1 MTTTSSKR
9 PLSVEGLAT
18 LFSNPR
24 RFFSGEFEL
33 KHVVSMLALYL
44 IWANSGSSILSLLE
58 HGFLAE
64 KLNEEVLKSYLS
76 PKTSDW
82 GFGFWQTMMNTLSGG
97 FIFGYYFFWFYVKA
111 YICGFRSDENVNFMS
126 LAAVYLYAEAIF
138 HVPIFMHRLLQA
150 LVYSDPTMAA
160 LDTNPA
166 LFVTCC
172 SILNI
177 LSCIA
182 GYQAMQCA
190 FGLSAEKVRLL
201 FRDLPI
207 FFYFITWGTT
217 L

>member
-1 MTTTSSKR
+1 MSKIALKR

-24 RFFSGEFEL
+24 KFFSGTFEL
-33 KHVVSMLALYL
+33 KHVVSLLVLYFMW
-44 IWANSGSSILSLLE
+44 INSGNSGASGLEDGLLPE
-58 HGFLAE
+58 N
-64 KLNEEVLKSYLS
+64 LNEDIVKSYLS
-76 PKTSDW
+76 PKTADW
-82 GFGFWQTMMNTLSGG
+82 GFGFGQTVMSTLSGG
-97 FIFGYYFFWFYVKA
+97 FIFGYYVFWFYVKA

-138 HVPIFMHRLLQA
+138 HVPIFVHRLLQA

-160 LDTNPA
+160 FDTNQV

-177 LSCIA
+177 LSCIV
-182 GYQAMQCA
+182 GYQAMQCV
-190 FGLSAEKVRLL
+190 FGLSAQKVRLL

-207 FFYFITWGTT
+207 FFYFVTWSATV
-217 L
+217 